1 MYDGQRVKC
10 VRGLCADYARNMPK
24 LKNQRS
30 IFLRLHRLHRCFNEL
45 HRGFTDVSM
54 SFTDASQTL
63 HRRFTGFTAVK
74 QPSSSAVQQ
83 FSNPGSPDI
92 PEARAQGR
100 RARCATSMANAA
112 RNVSRNVC
120 ATSTV

>member
-45 HRGFTDVSM
+45 HTGLTDVSM

-63 HRRFTGFTAVK
+63 HRRFTGAHNRLHRGFTDVSMNFTDASQVLTIG
-74 QPSSSAVQQ
+74 
-83 FSNPGSPDI
+83 FT
-92 PEARAQGR
+92 EASQ
-100 RARCATSMANAA
+100 MFQ
-112 RNVSRNVC
+112 
-120 ATSTV
+120 